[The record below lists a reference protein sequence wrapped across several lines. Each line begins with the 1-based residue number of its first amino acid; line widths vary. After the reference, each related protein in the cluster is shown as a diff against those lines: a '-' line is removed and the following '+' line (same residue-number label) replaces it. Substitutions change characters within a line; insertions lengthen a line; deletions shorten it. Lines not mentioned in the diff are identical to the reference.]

1 MWDAFINLLFEILK
15 GVEGFVGDWG
25 LAIIVMTAI
34 IRILLTPLTVKSTK
48 SSAKMQ
54 ALQPQLK
61 AIQERYMDDPEQQAA
76 AMREFYAEHKFNP
89 LGGCLPVFL
98 QMPIFFALFRV
109 LRDMLPEGA
118 HFYGVLDNLAM
129 SVANAIAVSD
139 PQVVTFIALD
149 ILFGVLT
156 LVPMYLNS
164 KNSEPEQEQQMRVMA
179 IFMGVM
185 MVWVGWKIPVGVL
198 LYYNVSAIWG
208 VVQQV
213 FITNKVMEKVKAE
226 EAERMKNAPI
236 QVDVV
241 RRERKPR
248 PRKKN

>member
-118 HFYGVLDNLAM
+118 HFYGVLDNLSM

-164 KNSEPEQEQQMRVMA
+164 KNSEPEQ
-179 IFMGVM
+179 
-185 MVWVGWKIPVGVL
+185 
-198 LYYNVSAIWG
+198 
-208 VVQQV
+208 QQV
-213 FITNKVMEKVKAE
+213 NIPRA
-226 EAERMKNAPI
+226 
-236 QVDVV
+236 D
-241 RRERKPR
+241 RKSTR
-248 PRKKN
+248 LNSSH